1 LVPLPLAFPATGFLA
16 FRFRG
21 SGPRCSDGIGG
32 STQVMRGYMRHHR
45 SLARSECGFSGRAA
59 QAAGRTHC
67 MTASSAGLHHRHFTL
82 HPTVHLLKRPTRTVI
97 SGLHLLEQ
105 RQDVLRASGCPQS
118 QQVMIG
124 ILQSA
129 AAPHGNQSRVRD
141 FAENHDLSHRP
152 PLSLDA
158 GY

>member
-1 LVPLPLAFPATGFLA
+1 
-16 FRFRG
+16 
-21 SGPRCSDGIGG
+21 
-32 STQVMRGYMRHHR
+32 MRGYMCHHR
-45 SLARSECGFSGRAA
+45 SLTSSECSFSGRAA

-67 MTASSAGLHHRHFTL
+67 MTASSAGLHHTHFTP
-82 HPTVHLLKRPTRTVI
+82 HPTAHLLKLTAHLLKRPTRTIV

-124 ILQSA
+124 ILQGA

-141 FAENHDLSHRP
+141 FAENHEP
-152 PLSLDA
+152 I
-158 GY
+158 Y